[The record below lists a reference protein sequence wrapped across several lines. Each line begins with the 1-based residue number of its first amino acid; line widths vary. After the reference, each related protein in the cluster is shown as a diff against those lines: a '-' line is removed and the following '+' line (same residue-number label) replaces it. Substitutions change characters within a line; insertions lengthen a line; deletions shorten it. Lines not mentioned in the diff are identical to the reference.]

1 MAGHNTSNP
10 GFSQSYDPF
19 ADLSKYDDDLEA
31 LNYEDTY
38 DGLGDQLDETDDAFN
53 DDTFGDGGNV
63 GSSQA
68 GVGKDF
74 DFFGATAKVS
84 NAFEEEQMR
93 FQRHQPA
100 PKIPIAPQH
109 QQHDPYMGY
118 GSNAYTQPKPV
129 RSGYEKYRD
138 AEPTADLQIDAS
150 IWGTAPKKAATPA
163 AAAGHLPPQQQ
174 QQQQQFQQQQFQQQ
188 QFLLQQQQQPAS
200 RKVMSLEEVEAAMR
214 AQVAT
219 SKTPVPNSPYMQP
232 PPLAQPQQQPQYP
245 GQEHVDYRFQ
255 QQAGIPGQPFLQPH
269 DARFGSPAE
278 SHQAQ
283 LQGAGGPHGHP
294 VTILQRPSSK
304 HVPNV
309 PSPLSHQHQQY
320 PQPQQPPQ
328 SQPQQQPGMPAPTQI
343 LQNPARMSGEA
354 PRMGGQG
361 QAHRQQNSYGRGQP
375 AGQPVITHPGQLSG
389 LSDNEKAAFLEAEA
403 RRAKR
408 NHKIFVLSKDNGLM
422 TPHDKNFIT
431 RIQLQQLVSATG
443 DPGEYG
449 TDASLAEDFY
459 YQVHS
464 SLRAGR
470 PNPNQPLN
478 NFAQTYLFQ
487 TGNRHGNMRRGR
499 GPENH
504 MQRMEQQ
511 VQRAVEAAKNKPKN
525 KQLVIEGSLGKISF
539 SNAKTPKPLLNIKR
553 TDSSNDAHR
562 PGSAHRAHMS
572 NIADRKVTLRA
583 IEDVYSTL
591 MKMEDHE
598 RTIPQP
604 SNGEKDQATKDWE
617 ETAEKLNNRLWDAL
631 KVHEPVG
638 GNVMHPF
645 ITFLS
650 YPKGKKAIPRVFR
663 QLNHTQRTTILTM
676 IVVHLDQL
684 DVVQGAQVQ
693 TGEPIN
699 MSAAMRESID
709 TFSMAV
715 MPALFNLLND
725 TEIHIVTG
733 ILGIITQQIN
743 INTIAR
749 TRIGISVLTMILSR
763 AEIIKENGLANE
775 TSWHQWVVEFN
786 NFFNHLEPTL
796 PHIFPGTVTSGEDVY
811 VWQFLAAI
819 GIGASPDEQQ
829 RLVIAVK
836 DRVMDTVALSKTL
849 PSEMAKQ
856 RLDNVNLFMRSIG
869 LDVELLK

>member
-1 MAGHNTSNP
+1 LLSAAIMAGHNTAAP

-63 GSSQA
+63 GSSQG

-100 PKIPIAPQH
+100 PKMPVAP
-109 QQHDPYMGY
+109 QHDPYMGY
-118 GSNAYTQPKPV
+118 GSPAYTQAKPV
-129 RSGYEKYRD
+129 RSGYEKYREP
-138 AEPTADLQIDAS
+138 EPTADLQVDAS
-150 IWGTAPKKAATPA
+150 IWGTAPKKPATPSA
-163 AAAGHLPPQQQ
+163 IGYAPPQQH
-174 QQQQQFQQQQFQQQ
+174 
-188 QFLLQQQQQPAS
+188 QQQQQPAS

-214 AQVAT
+214 AQAA
-219 SKTPVPNSPYMQP
+219 SKTPVATSPYMHP
-232 PPLAQPQQQPQYP
+232 PPLAQQQQQPQYP
-245 GQEHVDYRFQ
+245 RQEHVDYRFQ
-255 QQAGIPGQPFLQPH
+255 QQGDIPSQPFLSPH
-269 DARFGSPAE
+269 DGRFASPAE

-320 PQPQQPPQ
+320 PQPPQ
-328 SQPQQQPGMPAPTQI
+328 SQPPQQQQQQQPGMPAPTQI
-343 LQNPARMSGEA
+343 LQNPARVSGDA
-354 PRMGGQG
+354 PRMGG

-375 AGQPVITHPGQLSG
+375 VGQPVITHPGQLSG

-553 TDSSNDAHR
+553 TDSGNDAHR
-562 PGSAHRAHMS
+562 PASAHRTHES
-572 NIADRKVTLRA
+572 NVGDRKVTLRA
-583 IEDVYSTL
+583 IEEVYSTL

-598 RTIPQP
+598 RTIPPP
-604 SNGEKDQATKDWE
+604 SNGEKDQAQIEWE
-617 ETAEKLNNRLWDAL
+617 ETAEKLNKHLWDAL
-631 KVHEPVG
+631 KVHDPVG

-699 MSAAMRESID
+699 MSAAMRESIE

-725 TEIHIVTG
+725 TELHIVTG

-775 TSWHQWVVEFN
+775 QSWHQWVVEFN